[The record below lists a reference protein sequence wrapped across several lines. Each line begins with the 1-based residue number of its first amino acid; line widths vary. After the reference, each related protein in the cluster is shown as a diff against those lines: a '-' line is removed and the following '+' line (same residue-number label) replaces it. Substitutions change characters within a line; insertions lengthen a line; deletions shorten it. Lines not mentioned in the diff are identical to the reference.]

1 MEDHDLRR
9 VMLIVVLIIILL
21 ALSMIVDS
29 IVIRVSLATADSIVR
44 AFNRLGIPVYYF
56 YNESWNVLRIVSAHH
71 DSNTIVYL
79 VVIISLIIMILIWII
94 VRRIARPRV
103 NGLDV

>member
-9 VMLIVVLIIILL
+9 VMLIAVLIITLL

-29 IVIRVSLATADSIVR
+29 IVVIVSLATADSIVR

-79 VVIISLIIMILIWII
+79 VVIISLIIILIWVI
-94 VRRIARPRV
+94 VRCIARPRV
-103 NGLDV
+103 NVLDI